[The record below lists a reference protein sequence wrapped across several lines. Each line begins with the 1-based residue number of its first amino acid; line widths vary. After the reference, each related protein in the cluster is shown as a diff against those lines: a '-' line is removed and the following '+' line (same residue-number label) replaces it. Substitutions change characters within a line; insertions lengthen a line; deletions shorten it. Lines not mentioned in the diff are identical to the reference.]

1 MLYSNMIISLQVYL
15 ITEIGVTPHNL
26 RQGFNAPSLDHAYQS
41 VIQDLVRIVHSQAS
55 YINSA
60 HIRNRKDD
68 DMILGSGMNPSTL
81 FENISAALMN

>member
-1 MLYSNMIISLQVYL
+1 MLYSNLIISLQVYL

-41 VIQDLVRIVHSQAS
+41 VIQDLVSIFYFQAS

-68 DMILGSGMNPSTL
+68 DMILGSGMNPSNL

>member
-1 MLYSNMIISLQVYL
+1 MLYVYVTISLQIYL

-41 VIQDLVRIVHSQAS
+41 VIQDLVCMVYPPVGHMNQ
-55 YINSA
+55 A
-60 HIRNRKDD
+60 HICIRKDD

-81 FENISAALMN
+81 SENILAAWMN